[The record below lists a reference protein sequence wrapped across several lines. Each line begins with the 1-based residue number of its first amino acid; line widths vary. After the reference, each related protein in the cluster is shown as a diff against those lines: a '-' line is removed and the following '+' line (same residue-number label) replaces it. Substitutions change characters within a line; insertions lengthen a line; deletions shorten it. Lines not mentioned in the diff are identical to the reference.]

1 MSTEVVFLLS
11 SVSIILRRVVVV
23 LGVLSGFD
31 SERSNLDV
39 LLLSLLVLFKELEVG
54 DQLVDF

>member
-31 SERSNLDV
+31 SERPNLDV